1 MVSVTTPWRCTLVMK
16 HKLLGAFKRYCLA
29 FGRGKF
35 QCLAVLQGCNGL
47 ESKFLTISGTL
58 RTFISTYMIVQ
69 SGIPA
74 SAVA

>member
-1 MVSVTTPWRCTLVMK
+1 MVSVTTPRRCTLVMK
-16 HKLLGAFKRYCLA
+16 HKLLGAFKGYCLA

-47 ESKFLTISGTL
+47 ESKFLTI